1 MKLRY
6 IQWAVICMMLLAV
19 VGVSAQ
25 NVDIKGTVKD
35 KAGEAVIG
43 ASVIEKGKQTNGTIT
58 DLDGNFSIKVPAG
71 ATLVISFVGYT
82 TQEQTARNGM
92 NVVMAED
99 AIQMAEVVV
108 VGVGYG
114 QMRKSDLTGAIASVS
129 AKELKQ
135 GIVTSTEQLLQG
147 KIAGLSVTQSSGDP
161 ASGAAMRLR
170 GGTSLSASNS
180 PLIVVD
186 GIAGVDIN
194 TVQPSE
200 IISMDVLKD
209 ASAAAIYGSRGAN
222 GVIIVTTNRSADT
235 EHNAI
240 EYNGWVSVGTAAKNI
255 DLLSAD
261 QWRKYVRDNEIMS
274 AIDYGGNTD
283 WIKELERTSV
293 SHSHNLYM
301 TSSRKNSGYRA
312 SATYQKTEGIVKEN
326 YLERLAGSLS
336 TYQYALDHRLKVD
349 LGVSMTV
356 DKYRQPDTGFYG
368 IFNYAMNQNPTV
380 PVRDENG
387 KYTEM
392 GGTNMQNPVEYNE
405 NYSSEQTRYRLL
417 AYGKLEYEFIPGLRG
432 VVNASYE
439 YNSHQERYYQPSYA
453 FANNTNGYGRRNL
466 GDFNNKQIEAYVN
479 YDHTFA
485 KDHKFNAMA
494 GYSYLNNIYEGFGA
508 ERRGFDTDMFLWNNL
523 AAGSDFRIGDVYSYK
538 GESVLA
544 SFFGRLNYGYKGR
557 YMITATL
564 RGDGSSRFGKN
575 NKWGVFPSTSVAW
588 RVSDEAFMESTSS
601 WLNNLKL
608 RAGYGV
614 TGNQDGIG
622 EYKSLALLGTVGGA
636 YYDAATNTWKSS
648 YAPSQNA
655 NPDLKW
661 ETTTQYNLGI
671 DFGIF
676 NRITGTIELY
686 YKKTS
691 DLLWTYP
698 VSQPPYL
705 YSSMLANVGDLVN
718 KGVELS
724 LNANILEHKDFSW
737 DATLTFSY
745 NKQEITSLSNST
757 FQNLG
762 TPAGQLHGLSGLSN
776 AYTQMV
782 KEGYPTGAFFGPR
795 CQGIDENGEFIIENP
810 EESVYLGSAQP
821 KFNLGFSTTLTWRG
835 LDLGLSAY
843 GMFGQKI
850 LNATN
855 MNLFMSNRMPS
866 QNVPDDFLTSGINPS
881 KVTYSDYW
889 LENGSFLRLQS
900 ITLGYTIPNTKKI
913 GLKKVRV
920 YGTIDNVCTI
930 TGYSGIDPEVNTSG
944 LDNPG
949 IDLCNVYP
957 RPRTFMFG
965 LNVTF

>member
-6 IQWAVICMMLLAV
+6 IHWAVICVMLLTAV
-19 VGVSAQ
+19 NVSAQ
-25 NVDIKGTVKD
+25 NLTIKGVVKD

-43 ASVIEKGKQTNGTIT
+43 ASVIEKGKQSNGTIT
-58 DLDGNFSIKVPAG
+58 DIEGNFSISVPSG
-71 ATLVISFVGYT
+71 STLVFSYVGYHT
-82 TQEQTARNGM
+82 IEQLAQNGM
-92 NVVMAED
+92 AVVMTED
-99 AIQMAEVVV
+99 AILTDEIVI

-114 QMRKSDLTGAIASVS
+114 QMRKGDLTGSIASVS
-129 AKELKQ
+129 SKELKQ
-135 GIVTSTEQLLQG
+135 GVITSTEQLLQG
-147 KIAGLSVTQSSGDP
+147 KIAGLAVTQSSGDP
-161 ASGAAMRLR
+161 AAGAAMRLR

-180 PLIVVD
+180 PLVVVD

-200 IISMDVLKD
+200 ILSMDVLKD

-222 GVIIVTTNRSADT
+222 GVIIITTNRSTDAERST
-235 EHNAI
+235 I
-240 EYNGWVSVGTAAKNI
+240 EYNGSVSVGMAAKNI
-255 DLLSAD
+255 DMLSAN
-261 QWRKYVRDNEIMS
+261 QWRQYVRDNEIMS
-274 AIDYGGNTD
+274 AIDYGANTD

-293 SHSHNLYM
+293 SQSHNLYM
-301 TSSRKNSGYRA
+301 NTSRANSGTRA
-312 SATYQKTEGIVKEN
+312 SLTYQNTEGIVKEN
-326 YLERLAGSLS
+326 YLERLSGSLS
-336 TYQYALDHRLKVD
+336 TYQYALDKKLKVD
-349 LGVSMTV
+349 LGLSATV
-356 DKYRQPDTGFYG
+356 DKYRQPETGFYG

-392 GGTNMQNPVEYNE
+392 GGTNMQNPVEFNE
-405 NYSSEQTRYRLL
+405 TYSSEHTRYRLL
-417 AYGKLEYEFIPGLRG
+417 GYGKVEYEFLPGLRG
-432 VVNASYE
+432 AVNASYE

-453 FANNTNGYGRRNL
+453 FANNSNGYARRNL
-466 GDFNNKQIEAYVN
+466 GDYVNKQIEAYMT
-479 YDHTFA
+479 YDRTFA

-494 GYSYLNNIYEGFGA
+494 GYSYLDNMYEGFGA
-508 ERRGFDTDMFLWNNL
+508 ERRGYDTDRFLWNNL
-523 AAGSDFRIGDVYSYK
+523 GAGSDFRIGDVYSYK
-538 GESVLA
+538 GESQLT
-544 SFFGRLNYGYKGR
+544 SFFGRVNYGYKSR
-557 YMITATL
+557 YMLTATV
-564 RGDGSSRFGKN
+564 RGDGSSRFGDN
-575 NKWGVFPSTSVAW
+575 NKWGVFPSASVAW
-588 RVSDEAFMESTSS
+588 RISDERFMESTSS

-636 YYDAATNTWKSS
+636 YYDAATNTWKNS

-661 ETTTQYNLGI
+661 ESTAQYNLGV
-671 DFGIF
+671 DFSLF
-676 NRITGTIELY
+676 NRLNGSVEVY

-718 KGVELS
+718 KGVEFS
-724 LNANILEHKDFSW
+724 LNANILEAKDLSW

-745 NKQEITSLSNST
+745 NQQEITSLSNDT
-757 FQNLG
+757 FQDLG

-795 CQGIDENGEFIIENP
+795 CQGVDENGEFIINNP
-810 EESVYLGSAQP
+810 DESVYLGSAQP
-821 KFNLGFSTTLTWRG
+821 KYNLGLSTTLTWRG
-835 LDLGLSAY
+835 LDLGVSAY

-855 MNLFMSNRMPS
+855 MNLYMSNRLPS
-866 QNVPDDFLTSGINPS
+866 QNVPDDFLKSGLNPS

-900 ITLGYTIPNTKKI
+900 VTLGYTIPNTRKI
-913 GLKKVRV
+913 GLQKVRL
-920 YGTIDNVCTI
+920 YGTVDNVCVL
-930 TGYSGIDPEVNTSG
+930 TGYKGIDPEINTSG